1 MSYVYGT
8 KEWQDSFTMLMVDMF
23 DVETE
28 PFIMGT
34 PSWIIAYERL
44 IQNDET
50 YRKLAAGWEGT
61 VVIHVLANSDVGLD
75 EDMYLMMD
83 LWHGDCRS
91 VRLVPT
97 DVGEAG
103 DFLLTASYER
113 WKQVMSGEVDVVKA
127 LMQGKIKLR
136 GDLPTIVR
144 YSKAATRLVE
154 LVTQVPTIFLDDM
167 TTEEI
172 EAFKPWV
179 EFFRDEYSL

>member
-1 MSYVYGT
+1 MSYAYGT
-8 KEWQDSFTMLMVDMF
+8 QEWQDSFTQLMLDMF

-28 PFIMGT
+28 PYIMGT
-34 PSWIIAYERL
+34 PSWIHAYESR
-44 IQNDET
+44 IRGDAT
-50 YRKLAAGWEGT
+50 YRELASAWEGS
-61 VVIHVLANSDVGLD
+61 VVIHVLADPDVGLD

-91 VRLVPT
+91 MRLVPA

-103 DFLLTASYER
+103 DFLLTSSYSR
-113 WKQVMSGEVDVVKA
+113 WKQVMAGEVDVVKA

-144 YSKAATRLVE
+144 FSKAATRLVE
-154 LVTQVPTIFLDDM
+154 LVTGVPTIFLDDM
-167 TTEEI
+167 ASEEI